1 MITQIADEDRLKTI
15 LREVLVEIL
24 DQRRDWFTA
33 VVAEAMEDAVLVR
46 AIKEGEDTALVK
58 PSGVVIADFDRPS
71 SHMVRR
77 QQLQFDETIK
87 QQARQRFERHFG
99 TLAAENAGSA
109 ENEQIDADLA
119 QADAA

>member
-1 MITQIADEDRLKTI
+1 MIH
-15 LREVLVEIL
+15 
-24 DQRRDWFTA
+24 
-33 VVAEAMEDAVLVR
+33 
-46 AIKEGEDTALVK
+46 
-58 PSGVVIADFDRPS
+58 P
-71 SHMVRR
+71 

-99 TLAAENAGSA
+99 TLAADNAGSA